1 MSILTTSSATDTLTV
16 GVSSEPLLHR
26 DPLTLYRD
34 VRAVTEDC
42 YLFES
47 LSGPDD
53 DLRSAVVGWGRLAEL
68 RFHEGR
74 VELDAEGGLGA
85 VLRAALDRALGPGHL
100 LRAPSAVFEAIRAV
114 QAVFTV
120 RTELPSSTFAF
131 GFLTTLA
138 YRSAWDIEE
147 LPEPERPE
155 ATPRQTLTLFQ
166 HTAWYDL
173 ASGTARLLT
182 ATGPLLPEPAPVPP
196 AGTPDGLELPSA
208 PAPFAVRD
216 SVAEQTFLDRTERC
230 LGHIGVGDV
239 YQIQIGHRIDV
250 ETALTPLAAYRR
262 LRHRSPAPYMYL
274 LPWAGRTV
282 VGASPEL
289 YVRVVDGVLTMRP
302 IAGTVAARPDGDEAA
317 DARQVA
323 ELSDS
328 AKQRAEHVML
338 VDLCRNDIG
347 RVCRPGTLSV
357 DSMMR
362 AEPFGYVHH
371 LVSTVSGELEPGLD
385 LWDVVRATFP
395 AGTMTGAPKIRAM
408 ELIEEIER
416 EPRGLYA
423 GAVGLFDVRGFALF
437 ALCIRTAVHHEGV
450 FSIQASAG
458 VVADSEPAEEWAET
472 LTKLSALHWALTG
485 TELTP

>member
-1 MSILTTSSATDTLTV
+1 MTTLTTSSATDTLTV
-16 GVSSEPLLHR
+16 SVTSEPLLHR
-26 DPLTLYRD
+26 DPLTLYQD

-47 LSGPDD
+47 LAGPAD

-68 RFHEGR
+68 RFHESR
-74 VELDAEGGLGA
+74 VELDAEGPVGAALG
-85 VLRAALDRALGPGHL
+85 AALDGVLGPGRRL
-100 LRAPSAVFEAIRAV
+100 TGRGQVFEAIRAV

-120 RTELPSSTFAF
+120 HTDRPAAFAF
-131 GFLTTLA
+131 GFLTTLG
-138 YRSAWDIEE
+138 YRAAWDIED
-147 LPEPERPE
+147 LPSPER
-155 ATPRQTLTLFQ
+155 ADDAPRQTLTLFQ

-173 ASGTARLLT
+173 ATGTARVLT
-182 ATGPLLPEPAPVPP
+182 ATGPLLPEPAPLPPPGAP
-196 AGTPDGLELPSA
+196 AGHLPPPA
-208 PAPFAVRD
+208 PAPAAVHD
-216 SVAEQTFLDRTERC
+216 SVTERDFLARTERC
-230 LGHIGVGDV
+230 LRHIGVGDV

-250 ETALTPLAAYRR
+250 ETALAPLDAYRR

-289 YVRVVDGVLTMRP
+289 YVRVDDGVLTMRP
-302 IAGTVAARPDGDEAA
+302 IAGTVAAGPDGEAA
-317 DARQVA
+317 DASRA
-323 ELSDS
+323 ASLSGS

-338 VDLCRNDIG
+338 VDLCRNDVG
-347 RVCRPGTLSV
+347 RVCRPGTLGV

-371 LVSTVSGELEPGLD
+371 LVSTVSGRTEAGVD
-385 LWDVVRATFP
+385 VWDVVQATFP

-423 GAVGLFDVRGFALF
+423 GAVGLVDVRGFAVF
-437 ALCIRTAVHHEGV
+437 ALCIRTAVHHRGV
-450 FSIQASAG
+450 YSVQASAG
-458 VVADSEPAEEWAET
+458 VVADSDPREEWQET
-472 LTKLSALHWALTG
+472 LTKLSAAYWALTG
-485 TELTP
+485 EELTA